1 MHVLVNG
8 LAALKPK
15 TGVGHYVTQLV
26 DHMAALAP
34 EDQFSLYPG
43 PLLGRL
49 ITRLVHAPSQPR
61 PTVKNQP
68 ASRWTQFRGAAFGWA
83 KETAK
88 TASSAHFLAS
98 TRLSRADLYFEPN
111 FIPYRSHLPTVVTVH
126 DLSVVRH
133 PEWHPIDRVRFHD
146 RHFFRCLERAS
157 HVLVVSE
164 SVRQELLADSGLSP
178 NQVTTVH
185 NGVHPYYC
193 PQPDEAITGVRVRYQ
208 LPQRYFLSV
217 GTIEPR
223 KNIGTILRAF
233 VDMPASQ
240 RAECPL
246 VLAGP
251 WGWKSQEE
259 REYFETVAAPRGA
272 RHLGYV
278 PDADLPALYAGA
290 AALLYPSFYE
300 GFGFPPL
307 EMLACGGAVL
317 ASTAD
322 AVREVLA
329 GHGCL
334 IDPHDVTDWREA
346 MSRIVSHPEW
356 ADTLRRGG
364 LEHAGDF
371 TWERAAR
378 ATLSALRTVRD
389 GTRQHQAV
397 NMELRRAA

>member
-15 TGVGHYVTQLV
+15 TGVGHYVAQLV
-26 DHMAALAP
+26 DHMATLAP
-34 EDQFSLYPG
+34 EDQFTLYPG
-43 PLLGRL
+43 RTLGRL
-49 ITRLVHAPSQPR
+49 ITRMVHAPKKST
-61 PTVKNQP
+61 PTAGNVSR
-68 ASRWTQFRGAAFGWA
+68 SRWAQWRGTAFGLA
-83 KETAK
+83 KDAAK
-88 TASSAHFLAS
+88 VASSAHFLTS
-98 TRLSRADLYFEPN
+98 SRLSRADLYFEPN
-111 FIPYRSHLPTVVTVH
+111 FIPYRSGLPTVVTVH

-133 PEWHPIDRVRFHD
+133 PEWHPTDRVRFHD

-178 NQVTTVH
+178 RRVTTVH
-185 NGVHPYYC
+185 NGVHPHYC
-193 PQPDEAITGVRVRYQ
+193 PQSDERIAQVRARHR
-208 LPQRYFLSV
+208 LPRRYFLSV

-233 VDMPASQ
+233 VDMPAPL

-246 VLAGP
+246 ILAGP
-251 WGWKSQEE
+251 WGWKS
-259 REYFETVAAPRGA
+259 REDRDYFETMAAPRGA

-290 AALLYPSFYE
+290 TALLYPSFYE

-317 ASTAD
+317 ASNAD
-322 AVREVLA
+322 AIREVLA

-334 IDPHDVTDWREA
+334 MDPHDVTDWREA
-346 MSRIVSHPEW
+346 MTQIILDPDW
-356 ADTLRRGG
+356 ADELRHDGTS
-364 LEHAGDF
+364 HAGRF
-371 TWERAAR
+371 TWERAAQ
-378 ATLSALRTVRD
+378 ATLSVLRAVRQ
-389 GTRQHQAV
+389 GTASTPTEDQAS
-397 NMELRRAA
+397 RRAA